1 MRKTKIVCTLGPAVN
16 SYEAIK
22 GLAEAGMNVA
32 RFNFSHGSHKEH
44 GERLAMVRKVRNEL
58 GIPLAALLDTKGPE
72 IRIGKFAGD
81 QKINLHVGDNFTLTA
96 REIEGDQNAV
106 SISFKGLPGDVRP
119 GSSIL
124 IDDGLVGLEVKEIK
138 GEDIIC
144 TVLNDGTISNNKS
157 VNVPGLHLSLPYMS
171 EKDKSDVAFAVEA
184 GYDFIAASFVR
195 TAKDVLEIRKVLSD
209 NNCNWIKIISKI
221 ENSQGVDNI
230 DEILEVSDGLMVAR
244 GDLGVEVPFEDIPS
258 IQKMMIKKA
267 RAAGKT
273 VITAT
278 QMLDSM
284 IRNPRP
290 TRAEVTDVAN
300 AIYDG
305 TTAIMLSGETAN
317 GDYPVEAVQTMVK
330 IAERTE
336 ADIDYATRLKNFSP
350 NATTDSNQQ
359 ITDAIAHATCT
370 TAHDLNVAAIV
381 TVSSSGFTANELSKY
396 RPVQKII
403 ACTPQNR
410 VYRQLALSWGVKPM
424 LIEKDLTGENYLP
437 TAVEQIMDSKDVS
450 KGDKV
455 VFTMGLP
462 FGVTGMTN
470 ILRVQIIGEDTTSL

>member
-16 SYEAIK
+16 SYEDIK
-22 GLAEAGMNVA
+22 ALAVAGMNVA
-32 RFNFSHGSHKEH
+32 RFNFSHGSHEEH
-44 GERLAMVRKVRNEL
+44 GERLEYVKKVREEL
-58 GIPLAALLDTKGPE
+58 GLPLAALLDTKGPE
-72 IRIGKFAGD
+72 IRIGKFAND
-81 QKINLHVGDNFTLTA
+81 QKIDFHVGDVFTLTT
-96 REIEGDQNAV
+96 RDIEGDQNAV
-106 SISFKGLPGDVRP
+106 SVSFKGLPGDVKP
-119 GSSIL
+119 GTSIL
-124 IDDGLVGLEVKEIK
+124 IDDGLVGLLVKEVK
-138 GEDIIC
+138 GEDVIC
-144 TVLNDGTISNNKS
+144 AVLNEGTISNNKS

-171 EKDKSDVAFAVEA
+171 EKDKSDIVFAVEA

-195 TAKDVLEIRKVLSD
+195 SAKDILEIRKVLKE
-209 NNCNWIKIISKI
+209 NNCDWIKIISKI
-221 ENSQGVDNI
+221 ENSQGVENI

-258 IQKMMIKKA
+258 IQKMMIQKA
-267 RAAGKT
+267 REAGKI

-305 TTAIMLSGETAN
+305 TSAIMLSGETAN
-317 GDYPVEAVQTMVK
+317 GDYPVDAVRTMVR

-336 ADIDYATRLKNFSP
+336 EDINYARRLKNFSP
-350 NATTDSNQQ
+350 NETDDMNQK

-370 TAHDLNVAAIV
+370 TADDLDVAAIV
-381 TVSSSGFTANELSKY
+381 AVSNSGFTANELSKY
-396 RPVQKII
+396 RPEQVII
-403 ACTPQNR
+403 CCTPHSR
-410 VYRQLALSWGVKPM
+410 VYRQLGLSWGVKPI
-424 LIEKDLTGENYLP
+424 LVEKTLTGENYLP
-437 TAVEQIMDSKDVS
+437 TAIEQIVESGDAQ

-470 ILRVQIIGEDTTSL
+470 ILRVQVIGEDTTAL